1 VARPYH
7 ADQPKLE
14 GELPVLAVAEKDPQ
28 FPHFLRKVLLLLL
41 SLFVL

>member
-28 FPHFLRKVLLLLL
+28 FPHFLRKVLLL
-41 SLFVL
+41 